1 MPEAIQTNVVVCE
14 GGLNNQANPITIRP
28 GESLISM
35 NYEPSLLGGYRRI
48 TGHSKWDT
56 NVVPG
61 AGDRV
66 LGCAVFNGGVIAA
79 RDDANPFVDI
89 YFSTGSGWGTQIN
102 SDTTRTAGGKHYFTK
117 YNYTGTNRIIGVDGK
132 NLPFRYESDGTY
144 TLINASGSPANA
156 KVVAEFKNHIFY
168 GGYTS
173 NAGAITFSVPLDEE
187 DFTALSGAGEIVIGD
202 KVVQLTRFRDALII
216 FCQSSIY
223 RLIGDSKFNFE
234 IEPITKKIG
243 CNAPDSVQELGG
255 DLYFLGPDG
264 IRTLAATERLGD
276 VELATVSKKIQD
288 LIPNIHAVPLE
299 NITSIAIKAKSQYR
313 LHYATNSGTIPDS
326 RGIIGGLVND
336 SEGNLIWEWM
346 ESKGMKPFCM
356 DSDFVADEELF
367 IFGDFNGF
375 IQNLE
380 NGNDFA
386 GTAVPSVLQT
396 AYNHFDDPTRRKTC
410 YKATVFYQAEGL
422 ISLDVYLMWD
432 YDDPNKLQP
441 PLFTIPIGGSIDKYG
456 SGLYGTATY
465 GSSDIPRAKHT
476 TIGSGYQL
484 SLRFIA
490 EDSNPPHII
499 QGFALE
505 YGLGGRR

>member
-14 GGLNNQANPITIRP
+14 GGLNNQANPITIGS
-28 GESLISM
+28 GESIIAI

-56 NVVPG
+56 NEVPG
-61 AGDRV
+61 TGDRV
-66 LGCAVFNGGVIAA
+66 LGCAVFSGGVIAA
-79 RDDANPFVDI
+79 RENVSNFTDV
-89 YFSTGSGWGTQIN
+89 YFSTGSGWGAKIN
-102 SDTTRTAGGKHYFTK
+102 TDVTRVPAGKHYFTK
-117 YNYTGTNRIIGVDGK
+117 YNYTGDNRIIGVDGE
-132 NLPFRYESDGTY
+132 NPAFRYDGSTY
-144 TLINASGSPANA
+144 TLLNASGSPADA

-168 GGYTS
+168 GGYSS
-173 NAGAITFSVPLDEE
+173 NEGAITFSVPLDET
-187 DFTALSGAGEIVIGD
+187 DFTALSGAGEIVVGD
-202 KVVQLTRFRDALII
+202 AIVQLTRFRDELII

-223 RLIGDSKFNFE
+223 KLSGDSKFNFE
-234 IEPITKKIG
+234 IEPITKAIG

-299 NITSIAIKAKSQYR
+299 NITSIIIKAKSQYR
-313 LHYATNSGTIPDS
+313 LHYATDSGDIPDA
-326 RGIIGGLVND
+326 RGIIGGLVN
-336 SEGNLIWEWM
+336 SAEGNLIWEWN

-356 DSDFVADEELF
+356 DSDFVDDEELF

-380 NGNDFA
+380 TGNDFA

-410 YKATVFYQAEGL
+410 YKATVFYQAEGT
-422 ISLDVYLMWD
+422 ISLDVYLLWD
-432 YDDPNKLQP
+432 YDDTNKLQP
-441 PLFTIPIGGSIDKYG
+441 PLFQIPIGGGTGKYG
-456 SGLYGTATY
+456 AGLYGTSAY
-465 GSSDIPRAKHT
+465 GSSDIPRAKST

-484 SLRFIA
+484 SLKFIA